1 MILLASTTDLL
12 RLITSAAV
20 ATDVYVSWVDLDKAL
35 DPDEAVPGRNLVN
48 ITTAATTTLVP
59 SPGAGTTYRG
69 VKTLTVVNVHA
80 TTAQAISLVLT
91 NGTITVELASVT
103 LAAGW
108 SLVYD
113 EGRGLRVLDSQ
124 GREVVNQLA
133 GGSPAAVAEINLVV
147 LASPV
152 TNNNATANTIADV
165 TGLSFPVNAGETYR
179 FHAMV
184 WYTAAATTTGS
195 RWSINGPA
203 SPTRLSYRSQY
214 SLTATTE
221 TVNSG
226 LSAYDLP
233 AAANATSVQANGATV
248 ANLAIIEGIITPS
261 AAGNVVIRFASE
273 VASSAIVA
281 LAGSKIEWTRVL

>member
-69 VKTLTVVNVHA
+69 VKAITVVNVHA

-233 AAANATSVQANGATV
+233 AAANATSVQAAGSAV

-261 AAGNVVIRFASE
+261 ANGNVVIRFASE

-281 LAGSKIEWTRVL
+281 LPGSKIEWTRVL